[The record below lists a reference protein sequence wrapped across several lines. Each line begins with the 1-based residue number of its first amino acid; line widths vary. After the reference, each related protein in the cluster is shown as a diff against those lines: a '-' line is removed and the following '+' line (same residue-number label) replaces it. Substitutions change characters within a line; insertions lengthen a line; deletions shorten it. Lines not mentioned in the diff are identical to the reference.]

1 MEWQGIA
8 QCAFEVCVGFY
19 AADLISG
26 VVHMYLDYQ
35 NVQDKRLRLH
45 VENSIPAVVKVS
57 KLSITKGGKG
67 GGGVGGEGV
76 VSVPEGSSVANNTF
90 LLLFFFLPFTNVLH
104 EYPLLSNKH
113 CFHNLPPSTPVRR
126 K

>member
-19 AADLISG
+19 VADLISG

-67 GGGVGGEGV
+67 GGGGWGRRGCFRSGGFQRCEQHFP
-76 VSVPEGSSVANNTF
+76 SP
-90 LLLFFFLPFTNVLH
+90 FFF
-104 EYPLLSNKH
+104 
-113 CFHNLPPSTPVRR
+113 PSFYKRLA
-126 K
+126 